1 MPGVLLR
8 GSSMP
13 SVLSIRVSKILWFVH
28 LESLGVRSKMAALA
42 LSLTTLSRLRVV
54 DTVAVSTC
62 AREICVCMMYII
74 NTVYVC
80 VCVCVCVRV
89 CVNISLR
96 LPLTVSPSLSLSLS
110 ISLSL
115 ARVCLCVC
123 VCCVCARECNC
134 ARITVG
140 CCLRG
145 RVFQRETSAA
155 FVHDLDQDESCA
167 CMCVE
172 HRVS

>member
-1 MPGVLLR
+1 VPGVLLR

-80 VCVCVCVRV
+80 VYTHTHTHTHSRY
-89 CVNISLR
+89 N
-96 LPLTVSPSLSLSLS
+96 TVAVS
-110 ISLSL
+110 I
-115 ARVCLCVC
+115 A
-123 VCCVCARECNC
+123 
-134 ARITVG
+134 
-140 CCLRG
+140 
-145 RVFQRETSAA
+145 Q
-155 FVHDLDQDESCA
+155 
-167 CMCVE
+167 
-172 HRVS
+172 